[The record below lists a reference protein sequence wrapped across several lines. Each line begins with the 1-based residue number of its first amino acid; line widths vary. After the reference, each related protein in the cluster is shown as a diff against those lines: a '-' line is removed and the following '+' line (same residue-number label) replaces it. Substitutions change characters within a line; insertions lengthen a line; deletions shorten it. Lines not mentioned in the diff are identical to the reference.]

1 MHLLRRRIKFVV
13 EKGAM
18 ARLFKRG
25 THTQLQAELFRR
37 LRPSAIADLNSREE
51 FDRWLYPLIESDC
64 WEPFSRNGL
73 PEDRWA
79 CFAKLINILVYE
91 IAVNRELLCESE
103 WRRVQRWLHLPLD
116 STVFSCLREL
126 DPSFPASVALRGMTR
141 EDYRRA
147 QEAARS
153 LAEGYQIPTIWFDNA
168 WSS

>member
-1 MHLLRRRIKFVV
+1 
-13 EKGAM
+13 M

-25 THTQLQAELFRR
+25 THTQLQAELFRH
-37 LRPSAIADLNSREE
+37 LRPSGFADLNSREE
-51 FDRWLYPLIESDC
+51 FNRWLYALIESDC

-79 CFAKLINILVYE
+79 YFAKLINILVYE
-91 IAVNRELLCESE
+91 IAVNRELFCESD
-103 WRRVQRWLHLPLD
+103 WRRVQWWLHLPLD

-126 DPSFPASVALRGMTR
+126 DPSFPAPVALRGMTR

-153 LAEGYQIPTIWFDNA
+153 LAERYQIPTIWFDDA